1 MTHVTYDLEGECAIP
16 GPTVQYA
23 CLNPDDNKFQVGEIC
38 EVSGWGD
45 TEGQSGHVFNFA
57 KQLQSGFVK
66 IQSFNDCAAKYGG
79 GIEEKIHLCA
89 YDDKVDAMAGDDGGP
104 LTCFDVSSFCLQLQR
119 DSFLK
124 LFSEK

>member
-23 CLNPDDNKFQVGEIC
+23 CLNPDDNRFQVGEIC

-79 GIEEKIHLCA
+79 GIEENIHLCA

-104 LTCFDVSSFCLQLQR
+104 LTCFDVSC
-119 DSFLK
+119 
-124 LFSEK
+124 FSSDFPDIPIRLSPV

>member
-1 MTHVTYDLEGECAIP
+1 MIHASRIMTHITNDLEGECAIP

-23 CLNPDDNKFQVGEIC
+23 CLNPDDKKFQAGEIC

-45 TEGQSGHVFNFA
+45 IEGQSGHVFNFA

-66 IQSFNDCAAKYGG
+66 IQSFTDCAAKYGG
-79 GIEEKIHLCA
+79 GIEENIHLCA

-104 LTCFDVSSFCLQLQR
+104 LTCFDVSFFISNFR
-119 DSFLK
+119 
-124 LFSEK
+124 